1 MKIGVD
7 IAYIPRFK
15 DVDEHF
21 IKRILTDDEMIQYQ
35 KLSSEKKI
43 LFLAGRWASKE
54 AIYKANNNNEYLHY
68 SILNEENGKPYV
80 KNHPEI
86 KISIS
91 HDNDYVV
98 AFVIEE

>member
-80 KNHPEI
+80 KDHPEI

>member
-1 MKIGVD
+1 MRIGVD

-21 IKRILTDDEMIQYQ
+21 IKRILTNDEIIQYQ
-35 KLSSEKKI
+35 KLSSEKRI

-54 AIYKANNNNEYLHY
+54 AIYKANNKNDYLHY
-68 SILNEENGKPYV
+68 TILNEENGKPYV